1 MRTSHPE
8 CRTPTI
14 RQFVMVMAA
23 VTWFAILLP
32 VGARAAGQLVT
43 IVDPTTS
50 ARARVVTPG
59 ALRVAEYNDPA
70 RQPFVG
76 YVTVALDA
84 GQLGESDVV
93 TTVPAGHRLVI
104 DTVTV
109 HVKVPTGQRATYLY
123 VSASGPVLYI
133 PLSFAG
139 SYSGLD
145 HYQGLGQVQ
154 MYADPSKIMYA
165 TWQRSFTSGA
175 ASASFGISGH
185 FVRL

>member
-1 MRTSHPE
+1 MPPATRP
-8 CRTPTI
+8 
-14 RQFVMVMAA
+14 
-23 VTWFAILLP
+23 
-32 VGARAAGQLVT
+32 RA
-43 IVDPTTS
+43 
-50 ARARVVTPG
+50 PG

-70 RQPFVG
+70 RRPFVG

-93 TTVPAGHRLVI
+93 TTVPAGYRPVI

-133 PLSFAG
+133 PLSFSG

-145 HYQGLGQVQ
+145 HYHLGQVQ
-154 MYADPSKIMYA
+154 MYADPRKIMYA